1 MNETTGFEAYK
12 LYSALK
18 LHFTSTSYDF
28 IKYGGKT
35 NVSQD
40 SFLRNKSKYSF
51 YKLSR
56 KYSMEELKN
65 FYIANFVYGDSSW
78 VGEMTGPNGEEVY
91 KKWQKINQSLTYR
104 FETDIAR
111 ILEQADKP
119 DDLIKVPSGGHPDL
133 LLGAMQND
141 ICIETLIILNDIMN
155 FFPMW
160 DKKISEDIIWPN
172 WKMKLEKYKPFV
184 QYDKVKFKSILK
196 EAISEHA

>member
-104 FETDIAR
+104 FENDLGNMLNELDYADEMLKPINGQHPYLLREVMSGSIA
-111 ILEQADKP
+111 
-119 DDLIKVPSGGHPDL
+119 V
-133 LLGAMQND
+133 
-141 ICIETLIILNDIMN
+141 ETLVILNDIMN
-155 FFPMW
+155 FFPIW
-160 DKKISEDIIWPN
+160 DKKISDDVIWPN
-172 WKMKLEKYKPFV
+172 WKMKVEKYTPFI